1 MGWLPTA
8 NAKYAAA
15 RMLGTAREIYRLT
28 RKKND
33 LLFNVYVMRPIAA
46 FVVGIVARTPFT
58 PNQFTILNL
67 FIFIVAAAWLVAAPT
82 WAGGLVA
89 IAILEVSYC
98 FDCVDGMLA
107 RFKKVASKEGHHF
120 DFFTDELKA
129 ILLVSSLGL
138 RLWRTGGLGIDGTS
152 WPAGSNAFLI
162 AALAGA
168 VILASATS
176 LTNFV
181 RKPEISGKESTVEA
195 HYETVDAKKASSV
208 VGRVGQL
215 VTDFLRFLNHYPSH
229 IYVFALAGRFDVLFW
244 IYAGINLLYLGRG
257 WLGLL
262 LRFGRFPR

>member
-1 MGWLPTA
+1 VIGKLLATA
-8 NAKYAAA
+8 K
-15 RMLGTAREIYRLT
+15 EIHLLT

-33 LLFNVYVMRPIAA
+33 LLFNLYVMRPIAA
-46 FVVGIVARTPFT
+46 LVVAVVAKTPFT

-67 FIFIVAAAWLVAAPT
+67 FVFVGAVAWMVAFPT
-82 WAGGLVA
+82 YAGGLVA
-89 IAILEVSYC
+89 IAILELSYC

-107 RFKKVASKEGHHF
+107 RFKKIASKEGHHF

-129 ILLVSSLGL
+129 ILLVTCLGL
-138 RLWRTGGLGIDGTS
+138 RLWRSGGLGIDGTR
-152 WPAGSNAFLI
+152 WPAGSSLFLL
-162 AALAGA
+162 AAIAGA

-181 RKPEISGKESTVEA
+181 RKPEISGKETTVEA
-195 HYETVDAKKASSV
+195 HYETVETKRASSI

-229 IYVFALAGRFDVLFW
+229 IFLFALADRFDVFFW
-244 IYAGINLLYLGRG
+244 IYASINLLYLGRG

-262 LRFGRFPR
+262 LRFGRFPRRS